1 MASSRHVRNQTAAGV
16 DGRNTVRID
25 TSVMRRRLLTA
36 ISVLALLPGL
46 WAASGTASS
55 TDAPARPSAGAPAD
69 GPEQPAG
76 TRSVTLIT
84 GDVVNVT
91 EVAGGTRAVDVVP
104 APRPD
109 GRAPSFLTVERDGDL
124 HVIPDD
130 VRSLVPAR
138 LDPALFNVTA
148 LIDQGYDDAT
158 FDTLP
163 LIVNHTGGRLMGL
176 PAAEVTGRLESID
189 STGVRIDKDHTAEL
203 GAALVTLA
211 EAGDGSRRTAT
222 TAPATATPA
231 TTAPATLAGVEKIWL
246 DGRTEAALSES
257 TGQVGAPAAWAAG
270 LDGSGVTVAV
280 LDTGIDAAHPDLAG
294 TVVGE
299 RNFSWS
305 ETPADGVG
313 HGTHVASIVAGTGA
327 ASGGRY
333 RGVADGVDLL
343 NGKVFDDG
351 GGGFV
356 SWAIEGMEW
365 AAEQGADVVNMSLG
379 ASGTDGE
386 PMSAAADALTAEH
399 GTLFVV
405 STGNDGCAECV
416 SHPAA
421 AASALAVG
429 AVTKA
434 DVLAEFSNRGPL
446 PQTYGIKPDVTAP
459 GVGIVAARGNGTA
472 MGFPVDDFYTNAD
485 GTSMAAPHVTGAAA
499 LLLQAEP
506 ALGPDELKAWLMNTA
521 RPSADTT
528 VYEQGGGRVDL
539 GQALD
544 SRVFAV
550 PGSVSF
556 GHFAWPH
563 DDRAAVSRTV
573 TYRNLTGE
581 DVVLDLS
588 VDVATEHG
596 TAPPAGTLSTS
607 MPSVTVPAEGTATVD
622 LVLDTARGEPG
633 LFGGY
638 LTARAAGGTTVRTPV
653 GYHQEPH
660 MVELTVRGIGRD
672 GRPAPGSATVLDV
685 RDGSV
690 NATRS
695 LDGDPSAPCT
705 DDPYSA
711 STCVRVPVGT
721 YSVLGFVDTM
731 PAYVEPGTFGTPLN
745 RSLVGDPELELTAD
759 TEVVLDARLA
769 TEVLVDT
776 PEHDTKPNVGA
787 AMGIGYHRVPET
799 GSAVDVGRSMWP
811 GAMLEERLF
820 MQPMD
825 AVSTGGFA
833 AYTRW
838 RLEAPQI
845 TVDVVGRHQVR
856 LDPQYYPMAAFS
868 DFSAQFPMLDGE
880 LQAEVVDAG
889 LGRPEDVAAAGVA
902 GAVALIE
909 RSDEIPVAEQAN
921 NAAAAGAALVVI
933 ANDRP
938 GPDAG
943 PGAAPALLA
952 VPTVRVTGE
961 EGEALRELLSSGP
974 VRVVARG
981 VPDSPYSY
989 ELVYTEEDSVPADLR
1004 YVASTDQLAR
1014 VDAPVHSQLAE
1025 ETTMTRAW
1033 YPYQAWDTSSFS
1045 QPVSVRGPRALVT
1058 YLTAGPSLRWTHTGQ
1073 APESPYGG
1081 GLGPYEPTE
1090 HLLLFSDL
1098 RSYEAG
1104 ERYRHSWF
1112 EQPLAPGVSPFE
1124 PPTRT
1129 GDTVT
1134 LSMGLLDGAGNFGS
1148 AATSW
1153 FDQGFDTGLR
1163 IYRDDELLT
1172 ETTWMSSASFETVP
1186 EPARHRVE
1194 YEVGNDS
1201 VWAALSTRTRSV
1213 WTFTSQRPGDGER
1226 RVEPLLSVDYDV
1238 DVDLRNRAAHPR
1250 ERRGPHQIA
1259 MTFSHPDGAGDLR
1272 VAEVALEVSYDD
1284 GGTWQDVRNVRRR
1297 GDDHYV
1303 ATLSDRSAPSG
1314 YLSWRLSA
1322 VDAQGN
1328 TLQQEIIRA
1337 YALRKR

>member
-1 MASSRHVRNQTAAGV
+1 
-16 DGRNTVRID
+16 
-25 TSVMRRRLLTA
+25 MRRRLLSSL
-36 ISVLALLPGL
+36 SVLALVPGL
-46 WAASGTASS
+46 WAASGPASS
-55 TDAPARPSAGAPAD
+55 AETPAPAAAPPRGAT
-69 GPEQPAG
+69 G
-76 TRSVTLIT
+76 TTSVTLIT
-84 GDVVNVT
+84 GDVVTVT
-91 EVAGGTRAVDVVP
+91 ELAGGTRAVEVVP

-124 HVIPDD
+124 QVIPDD

-148 LIDQGYDDAT
+148 LIDQGYDDAS

-163 LIVNHTGGRLMGL
+163 LIVSHGGGRLAAL
-176 PAAEVTGRLESID
+176 PSAEVTGRLESIGG
-189 STGVRIDKDHTAEL
+189 TGVRLDKDDAPEL

-211 EAGDGSRRTAT
+211 QSGDDDRRA
-222 TAPATATPA
+222 AAIAQPPA
-231 TTAPATLAGVEKIWL
+231 LAGVEKIWL

-257 TGQVGAPAAWAAG
+257 AGQVGAPAAWAAG

-305 ETPADGVG
+305 ETAADGVG
-313 HGTHVASIVAGTGA
+313 HGTHVASIIAGTGA

-379 ASGTDGE
+379 ADGTDGE

-429 AVTKA
+429 AVTKS
-434 DVLAEFSNRGPL
+434 DVLADFSNRGPL
-446 PQTYGIKPDVTAP
+446 PETYGIKPDVTAP
-459 GVGIVAARGNGTA
+459 GVGIVAARGSGTS
-472 MGFPVDDFYTNAD
+472 MGYPVDDFYTNAD
-485 GTSMAAPHVTGAAA
+485 GTSMAAPHVAGAAA

-506 ALGPDELKAWLMNTA
+506 ALGPEELKGWLMTTA
-521 RPSADTT
+521 RPGNSAT
-528 VYEQGGGRVDL
+528 VYEQGGGRIDIER
-539 GQALD
+539 ALD
-544 SRVFAV
+544 GRVFGV

-556 GHFAWPH
+556 GHLPWPH
-563 DDRAAVSRTV
+563 DDRPAVSRPV
-573 TYRNLTGE
+573 TYRNLTGA

-596 TAPPAGTLSTS
+596 TAPPAGTLTTS
-607 MPSVTVPAEGTATVD
+607 VPAVTVPAEGTATVE
-622 LVLDTARGEPG
+622 LVLDTALGDPG

-638 LTARAAGGTTVRTPV
+638 LTARAADGTTVRTPV

-660 MVELTVRGIGRD
+660 MVEVTVRGIGRD

-690 NATRS
+690 NATRN
-695 LDGDPSAPCT
+695 LDGDPAAPCT
-705 DDPYSA
+705 DDPYA
-711 STCVRVPVGT
+711 GSTCVRVPVGT

-731 PAYVEPGTFGTPLN
+731 PASVEPGAFATPLN
-745 RSLVGDPELELTAD
+745 RSLVGDPEIEITAD

-776 PEHDTKPNVGA
+776 PEHETKRNVGA
-787 AMGIGYHRVPET
+787 AMAIGYHRVTET
-799 GSAVDVGRSMWP
+799 GAAVDVGRSMWP

-825 AVSTGGFA
+825 AVSTGEFA
-833 AYTRW
+833 AHTRW

-845 TVDVVGRHQVR
+845 AVDVVGQQQVR
-856 LDPQYYPMAAFS
+856 LQPQYYPASAFS
-868 DFSAQFPMLDGE
+868 DFSRQFPMLDGDLE
-880 LQAEVVDAG
+880 AEIVDAG
-889 LGRPEDVAAAGVA
+889 LGRPEDVAAADLT
-902 GAVALIE
+902 GAVALVR

-921 NAAAAGAALVVI
+921 NAAAAGAVLVVV

-938 GPDAG
+938 GPDAD
-943 PGAAPALLA
+943 PGAPPALLE
-952 VPTVRVTGE
+952 VPTVRVTAE
-961 EGEALRELLSSGP
+961 EGDALLGLLAAGP
-974 VRVVARG
+974 VRVAARG

-989 ELVYTEEDSVPADLR
+989 ELVYTEEGAIPADLR

-1014 VDAPVHSQLAE
+1014 VDAPVHSQLAD
-1025 ETTMTRAW
+1025 ETTMTRTW

-1045 QPVSVRGPRALVT
+1045 QPVPVSGPRTLVT
-1058 YLTAGPSLRWTHTGQ
+1058 YLSAGPSLRWTHTGQ

-1081 GLGPYEPTE
+1081 GFGPYEPTE

-1098 RSYEAG
+1098 RSYEPG
-1104 ERYRHSWF
+1104 ERYVHSWF
-1112 EQPLAPGVSPFE
+1112 EQPLAPGASPFE

-1134 LSMGLLDGAGNFGS
+1134 VSMGLQDGAGNFGS
-1148 AATSW
+1148 ATTSW
-1153 FDQGFDTGLR
+1153 FDAGFDTELR
-1163 IYRDDELLT
+1163 VYRDDELLL
-1172 ETTWMSSASFETVP
+1172 ETPWQSSASFETAP

-1194 YEVGNDS
+1194 YAVGNGS

-1213 WTFTSQRPGDGER
+1213 WTFTSQRPADGER
-1226 RVEPLLSVDYDV
+1226 RVEPLLAVDYDV
-1238 DVDLRNRAAHPR
+1238 DVDLRNRAPHPR
-1250 ERRGPHQIA
+1250 ERRGPHEIV
-1259 MTFSHPDGAGDLR
+1259 MTFGHPAGAGDIP
-1272 VAEVALEVSYDD
+1272 VEEVALEVSYDD
-1284 GGTWQDVRNVRRR
+1284 GATWQEVRNVRQR
-1297 GDDHYV
+1297 GDDRYV
-1303 ATLSDRSAPSG
+1303 ATLYDRGSTGG

-1322 VDAQGN
+1322 ADAQGN
-1328 TLQQEIIRA
+1328 TLEQEIIRA
-1337 YALRKR
+1337 YALSQR